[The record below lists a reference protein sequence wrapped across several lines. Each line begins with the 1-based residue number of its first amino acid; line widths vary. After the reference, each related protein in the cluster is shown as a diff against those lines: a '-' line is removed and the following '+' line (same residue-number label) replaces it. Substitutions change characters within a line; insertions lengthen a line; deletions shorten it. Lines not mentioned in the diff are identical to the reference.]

1 MSWTERRLRETLSQ
15 LRAFGDDTTLV
26 ECKTAGGG
34 VPEQLGE
41 TLCAFANMPQ
51 AGAIILG
58 VSERRGFEVTGVA
71 EPAQMEKS
79 VVNVNR
85 SAVTPAPQLEFFH
98 HVLDGKNVVVVEVT
112 PLLASEK
119 PAKFEG
125 KPFLRQADGD
135 YVMNSND
142 LKMLSLSALTE
153 TQQTHFDFASLPG
166 TDSALLDSSVLDTYV
181 KTVRASRSRI
191 AKIDNVDQ
199 LLQVTNVTDNQ
210 GNVRFGGLYALGY
223 LPQSVEPALGATAAV
238 RLARGEGAGRN
249 RNLTEIEGP
258 LPVML
263 TEAMEWI
270 QRNADTVSRYTE
282 AGHLV
287 DQPEFPPSAIR
298 EVLANALVHRDLG
311 PSVDV
316 GKKVEIRLTE
326 RMLIIVSPGGLRG
339 LSVSQLE
346 SPSLTKAPV
355 NKRLYEIARY
365 LRTDDG
371 ERVIEG
377 EGGGIQEILTA
388 VREARMPKPKFVDNG
403 VEFKVLFPRGSR
415 FTEEE
420 DDWLEGLQRD
430 GLRLSPTEE
439 DLLVD
444 LRNHGGATLSG
455 ILQRYSPYSEQSC
468 KRMLGR
474 LTETGVLKETDG
486 RYALPGAQSD
496 TPGVE
501 ALRPDVTAAFH
512 IDDLASLGKNVPAVY
527 RAFTPGA
534 QVTLKELQTQTGL
547 SAAQL
552 RYALEPL
559 LHHGHVVMLGG
570 QGRRGTTYRLNY

>member
-1 MSWTERRLRETLSQ
+1 
-15 LRAFGDDTTLV
+15 
-26 ECKTAGGG
+26 
-34 VPEQLGE
+34 
-41 TLCAFANMPQ
+41 MPQ

-153 TQQTHFDFASLPG
+153 AQQTHFDFASLPG
-166 TDSALLDSSVLDTYV
+166 TDSTLLDSSVLDTYV

-210 GNVRFGGLYALGY
+210 GNVRLGGLYALGY

-263 TEAMEWI
+263 AEAMEWI

-282 AGHLV
+282 TGHLV

-346 SPSLTKAPV
+346 APSLTKAPV

-388 VREARMPKPKFVDNG
+388 IREARLPKPKFVDNG

-468 KRMLGR
+468 KRMLSR
-474 LTETGVLKETDG
+474 LTEKGVLQETDG
-486 RYALPGAQSD
+486 RYALPGARND
-496 TPGVE
+496 TMRFE
-501 ALRPDVTAAFH
+501 ALRPDITAAFH